1 MQSSSLNILRAA
13 NLLPQSR
20 DYHKEMPTDSLTDRP
35 GASLSGKTVILTG
48 ATSGLGYEA
57 AIKFLNL
64 GVKSLVFGI
73 RDLEKGARVKTEL
86 EERTKRPGVIQVWK
100 LEMSSFQSVKDFAK
114 RVQNELTEV
123 DTVVLNAGLWNKDY
137 VKSADGWEETMQVN
151 TLSTALLAM
160 LLLPKLKES
169 SGSAPTHLTIVSSQL
184 FTRVKADNIRTDG
197 SLLNYLS
204 DQQNFGAQKQYGIS
218 KLVLEY
224 VTKTIAHQVCNEDGS
239 TPVIVNTVSP
249 GLCRSSLGR
258 QFDRFYERWAVG
270 LMHSL
275 IARTSEEGAHSIVT
289 ATFQGPE
296 SQGKCWRIDNYI
308 E

>member
-1 MQSSSLNILRAA
+1 MS
-13 NLLPQSR
+13 
-20 DYHKEMPTDSLTDRP
+20 TDSPTHRP
-35 GASLSGKTVILTG
+35 DASLSGKTVILTG

-73 RDLEKGARVKTEL
+73 RDLEKGARVKAEL
-86 EERTKRPGVIQVWK
+86 EERTNRPGVIQVWK

-114 RVQNELTEV
+114 RVQDELTEV

-137 VKSADGWEETMQVN
+137 VKSADGWEETIQVN

-169 SGSAPTHLTIVSSQL
+169 SSSAPTHLTIVSSQL
-184 FTRVKADNIRTDG
+184 FTRVKADNVRTDG
-197 SLLNYLS
+197 SLLKYLS

-275 IARTSEEGAHSIVT
+275 IARTSEEGAQSIVT

-296 SQGKCWRIDNYI
+296 SQGRCWRIDNYI